1 MAWYL
6 SYKARGNRA
15 LRPNYHGCKRMTKLT
30 SQNNVSYTLQTD
42 SRERSRIPVSFATIC
57 RNCCRYEHRE
67 TFSDSNIQTPFLPS
81 VISTQCI
88 LLSHSPRTECS
99 SATQQIISHTHPY
112 NSIQVDS
119 SRLSHFS
126 SCYPVVCEQLQGT
139 WQCSSAHTL
148 SCV

>member
-1 MAWYL
+1 MEKAGFCMSSSLFLKWRTECSSLPQSCFANTVHFL
-6 SYKARGNRA
+6 SV
-15 LRPNYHGCKRMTKLT
+15 PIIICT
-30 SQNNVSYTLQTD
+30 SVL
-42 SRERSRIPVSFATIC
+42 P
-57 RNCCRYEHRE
+57 
-67 TFSDSNIQTPFLPS
+67 FSDSNIQTLFLPS